1 MAHRQSL
8 LLCLLNGRTGL
19 LVCAFEIYFSLFV
32 RRGGRADNFL
42 GAAPAFSGA
51 VWGRSRPA
59 AHGQG
64 RCTVGCTVW
73 RINYTP
79 AVVCKSAEYSPWC
92 IVCTKFSPKK
102 CVYIGPR
109 FVPLAGKNHHRG
121 KGAITKSY
129 LEKTTKHLVFPTRH
143 LVFPTKHLVFPTR
156 HLVFPTK
163 HLVFPTK
170 HLVFPTKHL
179 VCKMLLSAKP
189 F

>member
-32 RRGGRADNFL
+32 RRGRCAGNFL
-42 GAAPAFSGA
+42 GTAPVFSGA

-64 RCTVGCTVW
+64 RCTVGCIVW
-73 RINYTP
+73 CINYTP
-79 AVVCKSAEYSPWC
+79 AAVCKSAEYSPWC
-92 IVCTKFSPKK
+92 IVCTKFPPKK
-102 CVYIGPR
+102 MRVYRAAICASCGDDLSP
-109 FVPLAGKNHHRG
+109 GKALKTRQ
-121 KGAITKSY
+121 Y
-129 LEKTTKHLVFPTRH
+129 LEKT
-143 LVFPTKHLVFPTR
+143 
-156 HLVFPTK
+156 TK

-170 HLVFPTKHL
+170 HLVFPTGHL
-179 VCKMLLSAKP
+179 VYNVLLSAKA

>member
-32 RRGGRADNFL
+32 RRGGRAGNFL
-42 GAAPAFSGA
+42 GAAPVFSGA
-51 VWGRSRPA
+51 VWGWSRPA

-64 RCTVGCTVW
+64 RCIVGCIVW
-73 RINYTP
+73 CINYTP
-79 AVVCKSAEYSPWC
+79 AAVCKSAEYSPWC
-92 IVCTKFSPKK
+92 IVCTKIPPKK

-109 FVPLAGKNHHRG
+109 FVPLAGMIYLRG
-121 KGAITKSY
+121 KGLKTRQY
-129 LEKTTKHLVFPTRH
+129 LEKT
-143 LVFPTKHLVFPTR
+143 
-156 HLVFPTK
+156 TK

-170 HLVFPTKHL
+170 HLVFPTGHL
-179 VCKMLLSAKP
+179 VYNVLLSAKA